1 MSVKSRRTAERS
13 ATTKKLNLISQ
24 IEEECDLSAMLKFLN
39 NKRKILNELHEK
51 IIEELDAATDKK
63 DEKILQEIE
72 EHSEFDSKILKGI
85 AEVEKSLKKSIP
97 KLDTINLEDEKLER
111 KMNIRLP
118 KIQLK
123 KFTGNALEFNA
134 FMEQFESAINGNTEL
149 SEIEK
154 FCYLKNLL
162 GDRASSAIKG
172 LALSAA
178 NYSAAIEILKTRY
191 GNKQVIISSH
201 MEKLCN
207 LEKVSSSSNT
217 KDLRILYDRV
227 EANMRSLQSLGINAR
242 NYGSLLVP
250 ILLARLPED
259 IRLIVSRACSSED
272 RAWELD
278 DLLRGK

>member
-1 MSVKSRRTAERS
+1 M
-13 ATTKKLNLISQ
+13 
-24 IEEECDLSAMLKFLN
+24 
-39 NKRKILNELHEK
+39 
-51 IIEELDAATDKK
+51 
-63 DEKILQEIE
+63 
-72 EHSEFDSKILKGI
+72 KGI
-85 AEVEKSLKKSIP
+85 AEVEKSLKKSIQ